1 MFAGFIFERE
11 KKMADIE
18 HARKEINE
26 VDREL
31 ARLFV
36 RRMEAVREVAGYKRE
51 RGLQIE
57 DKAREAQVIMSNSE
71 LIDSDELRQYFVNF
85 LQMNMDISKQFQ
97 RKLIE
102 GQRVAYSGV
111 PGAFAHIAT
120 TRIFPDCNA
129 IPCRDFKA
137 AYDSVV
143 SGECE
148 CAILPIEN
156 SFNGDVGQVM
166 DLAFFGPLY
175 INGVYD
181 ASVVQN
187 LIAPEGA
194 TLDTVKTVIS
204 HPQALGQCEK
214 FLRDHGYQTHEAVNT
229 AVAAKQV
236 ARDGDITVAAIGSD
250 EAAKLYGLTNIQ
262 SHINASDSNTT
273 RFAVFSR
280 IQKSANRDDNRFI
293 MMFTVKNEPG
303 SLGRAVSAIGENGFN
318 LRVLKSRPTKELSW
332 DYYFYAEGE
341 GRINSYEGRRM
352 LSALEA
358 VCMNV
363 KVIGSFAE
371 EIKI

>member
-1 MFAGFIFERE
+1 
-11 KKMADIE
+11 MADIE
-18 HARKEINE
+18 NARKQINE

-31 ARLFV
+31 ARLFEK
-36 RRMEAVREVAGYKRE
+36 RMEAVREVAEYKRE

-57 DKAREAQVIMSNSE
+57 DLKREAEVIAHNSE
-71 LIDSDELRQYFVNF
+71 LVESDELREYFVNF
-85 LQMNMDISKQFQ
+85 LQMNMDISKRYQH
-97 RKLIE
+97 RLIE
-102 GQRVAYSGV
+102 GHKVAYSGV
-111 PGAFAHIAT
+111 PGAFAQIAT
-120 TRIFPDCNA
+120 KKIFPDCT
-129 IPCRDFKA
+129 PVSCRDFKE

-143 SGECE
+143 SGECDL
-148 CAILPIEN
+148 AILPIEN

-187 LIAPEGA
+187 LLACEGA
-194 TLDTVKTVIS
+194 TPDTIKKVMS
-204 HPQALGQCEK
+204 HPQALGQCENYIRK
-214 FLRDHGYQTHEAVNT
+214 MGYEGVEAVNT

-236 ARDGDITVAAIGSD
+236 AEMGDVTVAAIGSD
-250 EAAKLYGLTNIQ
+250 EAAKLYGLKNIAP
-262 SHINASDSNTT
+262 HINESNTNTT

-280 IQKSANRDDNRFI
+280 IQKNANKNDQRFI

-303 SLGRAVSAIGENGFN
+303 SLGRAVSTIGENGFN

-341 GRINSYEGRRM
+341 GYINSYEGRRM
-352 LSALEA
+352 LLQLES

-363 KVIGSFAE
+363 KIIGSFDE
-371 EIKI
+371 EKKI

>member
-1 MFAGFIFERE
+1 
-11 KKMADIE
+11 MADIE
-18 HARKEINE
+18 KARQEINE
-26 VDREL
+26 VDRL
-31 ARLFV
+31 MAQLFE
-36 RRMEAVREVAGYKRE
+36 RRMQAVREVAEYKKE

-57 DKAREAQVIMSNSE
+57 DLNREQEVILSNSE
-71 LIDSDELRQYFVNF
+71 LIDCDEVREYFVNF
-85 LQMNMDISKQFQ
+85 LRSNMELSKKYQHRLISGHK
-97 RKLIE
+97 
-102 GQRVAYSGV
+102 VAYSGV
-111 PGAFAHIAT
+111 PGAFAQIAT
-120 TRIFPDCNA
+120 ERIFPDCES
-129 IPCRDFKA
+129 ISCRDFKA

-143 SGECE
+143 SGECD
-148 CAILPIEN
+148 CAVLPIEN

-187 LIAPEGA
+187 LLAPEGA
-194 TLDTVKTVIS
+194 TVDTIKKVIS
-204 HPQALGQCEK
+204 HPQALGQCANFIRSHSYE
-214 FLRDHGYQTHEAVNT
+214 TAEAVNT
-229 AVAAKQV
+229 AVAVKEV
-236 ARDGDITVAAIGSD
+236 ASLCDISVAAIGSD
-250 EAAKLYGLTNIQ
+250 EAAALYGLKNIQ
-262 SHINASDSNTT
+262 SHINESNTNTT
-273 RFAVFSR
+273 RFATFSR
-280 IQKSANRDDNRFI
+280 IQKSSNKNDNCFI

-352 LSALEA
+352 LSQLES

-363 KVIGSFAE
+363 KIIGSFEE